1 MPKNKTSGAA
11 RDSVARPVRR
21 TALGRDAWIQA
32 ARNSLIKQGI
42 DSVQVGKLARQLRA
56 TRGGFYWFF
65 DSRQQ
70 LLDVLL
76 ADWATGNTSA
86 WDAVLLERGR
96 NGVREF
102 MDLVDMWV
110 QEKQFDPQWDAAVR
124 EWARTVPKVAATVR
138 RVDDHRIDIL
148 KRVFIDM
155 GYDEERAFIRARV
168 TYFHQ
173 VGYYTLGVKEPT
185 RRRLALLP
193 LYIEILAGTT
203 AAAEW
208 IASTHPDS
216 LATTAEESR

>member
-1 MPKNKTSGAA
+1 M
-11 RDSVARPVRR
+11 
-21 TALGRDAWIQA
+21 
-32 ARNSLIKQGI
+32 
-42 DSVQVGKLARQLRA
+42 QVGKLARQLRA

>member
-1 MPKNKTSGAA
+1 MPKNKTSGAE
-11 RDSVARPVRR
+11 RDSVDRPVRR
-21 TALGRDAWIQA
+21 NALGRDAWIQA

-42 DSVQVGKLARQLRA
+42 ASVQVGKLARQLRA

-76 ADWATGNTSA
+76 ADWVTGNTSA

-102 MDLVDMWV
+102 MDLVNMWV